1 MKKHAVYRIVHIA
14 VLLLVIALLSA
25 AVFACSV
32 PRKTAVG
39 HSYTLASASQYV
51 PRDDDGD
58 VKDIRVDVIASTRDE
73 GSQAQRIA
81 RSIEKSGIR
90 ATYRAAKNAQQQR
103 EQVRNAV
110 NSYARLIVIPQ
121 DAFTQHSNTL
131 WESELS
137 YARSKGMPVIIN
149 ASANM
154 QLKDFNIPSQY
165 WAAYWDVR
173 ASQSEANTS
182 IFEAVMC
189 VVEDRPH
196 NSTLLTHI
204 SAQEE

>member
-58 VKDIRVDVIASTRDE
+58 VKDIRVDVIASTRDK

-103 EQVRNAV
+103 
-110 NSYARLIVIPQ
+110 
-121 DAFTQHSNTL
+121 
-131 WESELS
+131 
-137 YARSKGMPVIIN
+137 
-149 ASANM
+149 
-154 QLKDFNIPSQY
+154 
-165 WAAYWDVR
+165 
-173 ASQSEANTS
+173 
-182 IFEAVMC
+182 
-189 VVEDRPH
+189 
-196 NSTLLTHI
+196 
-204 SAQEE
+204 